1 MLFMKSIPSHRWA
14 PHLAAATLLA
24 LLPLLSAAQPIY
36 RIVGPD
42 GRVTFSDRPPVGSEK
57 TTPLG
62 PGGRAPADDSSAG
75 GLPFELRQITNRY
88 PVTLYTGDDCEP
100 CNAGRSMLLLR
111 GVPFTERTIKTPIDV
126 EALQRLN
133 GNVTVPALTIG
144 GQRLRGYSNAEWT
157 QYLDAAGYPASSRL
171 PSGYRNPPPA
181 PLVPLA
187 QAAPAP
193 QAAEQAPAAVPPP
206 PPPPPSANNPSGIV
220 F

>member
-1 MLFMKSIPSHRWA
+1 MKQNSSSRRVQV
-14 PHLAAATLLA
+14 LAASALLA
-24 LLPLLSAAQPIY
+24 LLPALSAAQTIY
-36 RIVGPD
+36 RIVSPD

-62 PGGRAPADDSSAG
+62 PGGRAPAEDSSAG
-75 GLPFELRQITNRY
+75 GLPFELRQIVSRY

-111 GVPFTERTIKTPIDV
+111 GVPFTERTIKTPMDV

-187 QAAPAP
+187 EAASAAPAAP
-193 QAAEQAPAAVPPP
+193 EAAEPAPAAVPPP
-206 PPPPPSANNPSGIV
+206 PAPSADNPGGIV

>member
-1 MLFMKSIPSHRWA
+1 MKLNLGPRQLASI
-14 PHLAAATLLA
+14 AAATLLA
-24 LLPLLSAAQPIY
+24 LLPALSAAQTIY

-62 PGGRAPADDSSAG
+62 PGGRAPAEDSSAG
-75 GLPFELRQITNRY
+75 GLSFELRQIVSRY

-111 GVPFTERTIKTPIDV
+111 GIPFTERTVTTPNDV
-126 EALQRLN
+126 EAHQRLN
-133 GNVTVPALTIG
+133 GNVTVPVLTIG

-171 PSGYRNPPPA
+171 PSGYRNPPPS
-181 PLVPLA
+181 PLVPLPP
-187 QAAPAP
+187 AAPAQDAP
-193 QAAEQAPAAVPPP
+193 QPAPATEPPP
-206 PPPPPSANNPSGIV
+206 PPPPPAPSADNPSGIV